1 MKKNKFG
8 AERYR
13 LVLFGTEVQQ
23 RLRGSRYKTLTTLIN
38 EDVSLAGLDIDWHL
52 FEIDVPSMNV
62 EPVMVQDFQPTY
74 AYA

>member
-1 MKKNKFG
+1 
-8 AERYR
+8 
-13 LVLFGTEVQQ
+13 VLFGTIVQQ

-52 FEIDVPSMNV
+52 FEIDVPSMKV